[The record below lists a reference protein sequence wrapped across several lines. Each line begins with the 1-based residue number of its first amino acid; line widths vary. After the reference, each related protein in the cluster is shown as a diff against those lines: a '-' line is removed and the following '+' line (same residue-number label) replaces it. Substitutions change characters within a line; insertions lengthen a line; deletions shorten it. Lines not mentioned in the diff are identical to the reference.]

1 MLWMRFPAKCH
12 PDALGFVPVKTRA
25 PWSPVHSGRSL
36 GPISSSVLL
45 AAVLSAGLGLSACSQ
60 STDQEGDD
68 APVGMGNA
76 TPAASPALSGT
87 PAGDALSV
95 PSAITRIDDV
105 VGLGEIIAVRG
116 EKTLAM
122 GTLADFQGDSAK
134 VVELP
139 SAECGDI
146 TITDDTVVI
155 PCGTQVLLINDGE
168 ITRSIDTEMQVRA
181 AALTSTG
188 EVVVANHEDN
198 KVWVHHPEAD
208 AKVDEIIADRPST
221 QILALPQPEGPDAV
235 VRTWNETTTIQDIQW
250 TKGKPGGTLRVGLGI
265 GRMSPGED
273 GTLVVSDTTGDQ
285 IAIYT
290 ADRIIR
296 LHQTAPIDDSP
307 WAVAWDKHNHL
318 AWAASTGTNSLV
330 GYDISQGVPEERQR
344 LSIPENTIF
353 LSVLDDGSLI
363 TATKDAKELRL
374 IPNPGAGSSAK

>member
-1 MLWMRFPAKCH
+1 M
-12 PDALGFVPVKTRA
+12 KTRA
-25 PWSPVHSGRSL
+25 PWSLVHSGR
-36 GPISSSVLL
+36 PIRPLRSSVLL
-45 AAVLSAGLGLSACSQ
+45 AAVLSAGLGLGACTQ
-60 STDQEGDD
+60 SPEHEDNE

-87 PAGDALSV
+87 PAGEALPLPAEISRV
-95 PSAITRIDDV
+95 DDV
-105 VGLGEIIAVRG
+105 VGLGELIAVRG

-122 GTLADFQGDSAK
+122 GSLKDFQGGGAK

-146 TITDDTVVI
+146 TITDHTVVV
-155 PCGTQVLLINDGE
+155 PCGTQVLLIEDAA
-168 ITRSIDTEMQVRA
+168 ITRTVDTDMQVRA

-198 KVWVHHPEAD
+198 KVWVHHPDAD

-273 GTLVVSDTTGDQ
+273 GTIVVSDTTGDQ

-344 LSIPENTIF
+344 LSIPENTVF
-353 LSVLDDGSLI
+353 LSVLDDGSII
-363 TATKDAKELRL
+363 TAAKDAKELRF